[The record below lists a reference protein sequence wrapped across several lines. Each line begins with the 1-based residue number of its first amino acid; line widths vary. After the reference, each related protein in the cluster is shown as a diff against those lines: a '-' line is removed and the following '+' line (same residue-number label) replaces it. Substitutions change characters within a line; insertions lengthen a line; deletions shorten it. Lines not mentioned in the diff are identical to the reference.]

1 MKTVEALKAE
11 LAHLFRHA
19 GDNAA
24 RHELEAIMFNY
35 YQAQN
40 AAHAIEMVDDSD
52 NAENAESAQRAGEN
66 DETQK
71 S

>member
-1 MKTVEALKAE
+1 MKTAEMLKEE

-40 AAHAIEMVDDSD
+40 AAHAIEMVDESE
-52 NAENAESAQRAGEN
+52 NSENSKTAEEN

>member
-1 MKTVEALKAE
+1 MKTMDALKAE

-19 GDNAA
+19 GDNVA
-24 RHELEAIMFNY
+24 RYELEEIMFNY

-40 AAHAIEMVDDSD
+40 AAHTIEMVDDSED
-52 NAENAESAQRAGEN
+52 AQSKEAMQEN
-66 DETQK
+66 DETQQ